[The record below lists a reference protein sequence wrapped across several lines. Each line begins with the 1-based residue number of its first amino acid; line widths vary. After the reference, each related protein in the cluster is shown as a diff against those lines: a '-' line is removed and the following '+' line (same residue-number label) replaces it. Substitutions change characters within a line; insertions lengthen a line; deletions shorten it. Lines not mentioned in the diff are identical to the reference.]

1 MCPSNATSASNCSFS
16 PLITPR
22 CFESSSAAGVQCIQG
37 IQCSTSTIDHVPTL
51 ILLFLPGYIDT
62 PPPGCTEFDL
72 RLTNTS
78 FSSQDVYVVYEGNVE
93 ICINGTYVAICDL
106 GWDNVEAQLA
116 CNIEGYG
123 APFFRK
129 FDTHA
134 MLCRAV
140 EIRIF
145 CCIFRWYCCW
155 WAESNC
161 SNWC

>member
-22 CFESSSAAGVQCIQG
+22 CFESSSASGIQCIQG
-37 IQCSTSTIDHVPTL
+37 IQCSTSTIGYIPTL
-51 ILLFLPGYIDT
+51 ILLFLPGYIEQNIPTFT

-78 FSSQDVYVVYEGNVE
+78 FSSEDVYVVYEGNVE

-106 GWDNVEAQLA
+106 GWDDVEAQLT
-116 CNIEGYG
+116 CSINGYG

-129 FDTHA
+129 FDIHA
-134 MLCRAV
+134 VLV
-140 EIRIF
+140 
-145 CCIFRWYCCW
+145 
-155 WAESNC
+155 
-161 SNWC
+161 